1 MLDQQI
7 ANVSD
12 NYPKVYGA
20 KYGETKL
27 IISLI
32 YKYDYDKIFNINDDK
47 HIINKTDTLCVETV
61 PVRVDFPDS
70 VVIIRHNRSRK

>member
-7 ANVSD
+7 ANVST
-12 NYPKVYGA
+12 NYLKVYGA
-20 KYGETKL
+20 KYGQTKL

-47 HIINKTDTLCVETV
+47 HIINKTDILCANMSQFE
-61 PVRVDFPDS
+61 
-70 VVIIRHNRSRK
+70 